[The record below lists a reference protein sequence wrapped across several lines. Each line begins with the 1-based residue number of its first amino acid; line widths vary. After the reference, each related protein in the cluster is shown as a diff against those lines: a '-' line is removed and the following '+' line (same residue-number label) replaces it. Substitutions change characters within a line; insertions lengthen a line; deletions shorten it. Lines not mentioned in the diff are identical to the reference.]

1 MSMFVW
7 GALAMASWVAGLL
20 FLRYWKKSRERL
32 FVMFA
37 LAFWSLGLSWAGL
50 AIENRPDETRHY
62 FYILRLIAFLLIICA
77 VIDKNRARD
86 RQS

>member
-1 MSMFVW
+1 MNMFIW

-20 FLRYWKKSRERL
+20 FLRYWKESRERL

-50 AIENRPDETRHY
+50 AIENPPDETRHY

-86 RQS
+86 KRP